1 MEVGGWAS
9 LAERKRVGWG
19 GGVWSGMGAGGKV
32 TTVKK
37 LISRIRIDF
46 TLV

>member
-1 MEVGGWAS
+1 MGFVGGKEEGR
-9 LAERKRVGWG
+9 LGGRGQGWG
-19 GGVWSGMGAGGKV
+19 QVEKV

>member
-1 MEVGGWAS
+1 MGKGISGWAGQ
-9 LAERKRVGWG
+9 ERGD
-19 GGVWSGMGAGGKV
+19 KV
-32 TTVKK
+32 TTVMK

>member
-1 MEVGGWAS
+1 MGFVGGKEEGR
-9 LAERKRVGWG
+9 LG
-19 GGVWSGMGAGGKV
+19 GGLWSGMGAGGKV